1 MARRYRNNVATAA
14 PQISGGTDDT
24 GAPLGAKRRCAIGGG
39 DELRRRPGGSESGQ
53 GWQVQCEILSC
64 PPSGFLQEELWLVR
78 LTRL

>member
-1 MARRYRNNVATAA
+1 VARRYRNNVATAA

-39 DELRRRPGGSESGQ
+39 HELRRRPGRSESGQ
-53 GWQVQCEILSC
+53 GWQVQCEISSC
-64 PPSGFLQEELWLVR
+64 PRSGFLREELWLVR

>member
-39 DELRRRPGGSESGQ
+39 DELRRRPGGSESDQ
-53 GWQVQCEILSC
+53 GWRVQWEISSC
-64 PPSGFLQEELWLVR
+64 LPSGFLREELWLVR
-78 LTRL
+78 LTWL